1 MTRSVGKFLT
11 ATALMCL
18 LGCVGLLQPC
28 RAASDGESGPERAA
42 ARGAPVDDSIL
53 YGEEREPAVAEYLRA
68 GPISLKFQDGELR
81 YLHVGDREIVRR
93 VYFGVRDTRYDTVM
107 PKFSKVDVQKGRE
120 SFKITLQAACSN
132 DLIGRYSWQALIEGT
147 AEGRISFAVAGKA
160 EGDCQSPRIGLNVL
174 YGVESLAGQRFEVV
188 DESGAVTKGEF
199 PRLVARSHLT
209 GPYRTLRYTGADGV
223 RVITS
228 LAEQDFG
235 MEDQRMWGD
244 SSYKAFS
251 AVPHGY
257 TNMAKGEEG
266 GQELTIE
273 VENAAAAVRA
283 ARTVSITVGSAVEGA
298 RMPRLLPP
306 EESGE
311 SQHFTRYNGDPKKYA
326 SAEIVTMPYNP
337 AAHMPDDDN
346 LMENIPV
353 IRDQVE
359 TIRSFAPQA
368 RFRIDP
374 ITIDSPYPRPG
385 PDPRNKGLF
394 AAAWCAR
401 MVKYLALAR
410 VDEAV
415 FKVGPAYAELLLGMM
430 APYAGRQVLAT
441 SVGPHEALDAL
452 AIDDGGRRVIWVI
465 NKTDRPQRTALD
477 GVAGEARLHV
487 VRLNASTSLQSGLGA
502 PEELAAKD
510 GSVALTLGPFE
521 VCMVSEAE

>member
-1 MTRSVGKFLT
+1 M
-11 ATALMCL
+11 
-18 LGCVGLLQPC
+18 LQPS
-28 RAASDGESGPERAA
+28 RTAPGDESGPKGASVG
-42 ARGAPVDDSIL
+42 GAPVDDKIL
-53 YGEEREPAVAEYLRA
+53 YGEEREAPVIEYLRA

-93 VYFGVRDTRYDTVM
+93 VYFAVRDTRYDTVM
-107 PKFSKVDVQKGRE
+107 PKFSNVDVQKGRE
-120 SFKITLQAACSN
+120 SFRISLQAACSN
-132 DLIGRYSWQALIEGT
+132 DLIGGYSWQALIEGT
-147 AEGRISFAVAGKA
+147 GEGKITFAVAGKA

-174 YGVESLAGQRFEVV
+174 YGVESLAGQSFEVI
-188 DESGAVTKGEF
+188 DENGAVTEGEF
-199 PRLVARSHLT
+199 PRLVARSHVT
-209 GPYRTLRYTGADGV
+209 GSYRTLRYTNADGV

-251 AVPHGY
+251 AVPHSY
-257 TNMAKGEEG
+257 TSVAKGEEG
-266 GQELTIE
+266 RQELTIE
-273 VENAAAAVRA
+273 VQNAGAAVRA
-283 ARTVSITVGSAVEGA
+283 ARPISITVGSAVEGA

-311 SQHFTRYNGDPKKYA
+311 SQHFTRYNGDPKKHA
-326 SAEIVTMPYNP
+326 DAEIVTMPCNP

-385 PDPRNKGLF
+385 PDPRNRGLF
-394 AAAWCAR
+394 AAAWCAGT
-401 MVKYLALAR
+401 VKYLALAG

-430 APYAGRQVLAT
+430 APYAGREVLAT
-441 SVGPHEALDAL
+441 SVGPHDPIDAL

-477 GVAGEARLHV
+477 GVADEGTLHV
-487 VRLNASTSLQSGLGA
+487 VRLNSSTSLASGLGA

-510 GSVALTLGPFE
+510 GSLALVLGPFE
-521 VCMVSEAE
+521 VCTISESE